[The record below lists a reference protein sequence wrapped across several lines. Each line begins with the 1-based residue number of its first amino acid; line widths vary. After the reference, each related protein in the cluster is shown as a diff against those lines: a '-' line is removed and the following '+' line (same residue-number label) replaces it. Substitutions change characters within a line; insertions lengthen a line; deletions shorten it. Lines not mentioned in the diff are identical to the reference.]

1 MAEQEQQAQTPEQQQ
16 AEFPKIDFDQL
27 PDMRETISGIIG
39 LLCYSDTDLR
49 AMLLNDGLNKENL
62 TVVTDKIRAFYSQ
75 IGKEAPDLSWMES
88 TKFNIHKNDDNTYVI
103 PLPHTE

>member
-1 MAEQEQQAQTPEQQQ
+1 MAEQQQDPQQQ
-16 AEFPKIDFDQL
+16 VEFPKIDFDQL

-49 AMLLNDGLNKENL
+49 AMLLEDGLNSKNL
-62 TVVTDKIRAFYSQ
+62 TAVVDKIRAFYTQ
-75 IGKEAPDLSWMES
+75 IGKEAPDLSWMEN